1 MASETVPTFLNVTSR
16 FRARVIIRG
25 QGFGL
30 GPVIIHRQSMLE
42 VYYARFFLSCLGV
55 VAPFGCSGFSALSL
69 NCFVLRLIG

>member
-1 MASETVPTFLNVTSR
+1 MASETVPTFLNVR

-30 GPVIIHRQSMLE
+30 GPVTIHRQSMLE
-42 VYYARFFLSCLGV
+42 VYYARYFFWSCLGV